1 MIDFKID
8 FQKIINFLFCAFF
21 LALPVFY
28 IPKVGTSY
36 IFNQKL
42 LVIAFLFL
50 VFVFG
55 ILKITRAK
63 KFNIKWSS
71 ALLGLAGFFIFSLF
85 SFLFGKNIVWE
96 SWPIFIQ
103 TFFQSFLGKP
113 NSIDSFFMIFVY
125 CCLAFMTG
133 GLFRFNWNILKILKS
148 FTVGATFLATIFL
161 ISIFT
166 NFKNDFFVPIESFSL
181 VFALGLAV
189 LMAIISRSQEMP
201 SNKLKI
207 IFPIFSF
214 VVLVLSILVIGD
226 KLSWFLVF
234 LSGFLIFWRQAI
246 EKDFSFKNL
255 KVAIFLAI
263 AGISFLLFFIPDIIN
278 YDFQL
283 GYEQSI
289 TYGSAI
295 EITQKTLTESF
306 KNFVF
311 GSGPATYLYEYSL
324 YKGSDLGYSSLVFNQ
339 SPIAFLTLLGSL
351 GAGAII
357 CLVYIW
363 LIFLRQGFLFLLKNP
378 EKEKQQ
384 TQNELKTIIFPIIIC
399 LLVVMFLYKM
409 TIVPMALLF
418 FLIGAWISLEEKN
431 ELEINFEKKYLPA
444 KITFIC
450 FFGLMIVGS
459 FFFFR
464 QYLAE
469 SFYQLGVR
477 NYNFQKD
484 IDFSLDKGLKA
495 IPLFGSGD
503 YYVGVSQLYILKA
516 SEIFNQDDEAGSL
529 SEQEQDQ
536 VRNLASQAEAMA
548 KTATN
553 IEPLN
558 FNNWYNLGLIYE
570 NTSFLIKD
578 ENKQALN
585 AYAMAE
591 KLAPYNTDIYLA
603 EGRLCEKQ
611 GRNKEATEYYEKALN
626 LDPGLE
632 GLEEKIESL
641 KKLLN

>member
-1 MIDFKID
+1 MID
-8 FQKIINFLFCAFF
+8 FQKIINFFFCAIF
-21 LALPVFY
+21 LVLPVFY
-28 IPKVGTSY
+28 IPKIGTSY

-42 LVIAFLFL
+42 LLIAFLFL
-50 VFVFG
+50 IFVFG

-63 KFNIKWSS
+63 KFNLKWNP
-71 ALLGLAGFFIFSLF
+71 ALLCLAGFFIFSSF
-85 SFLFGKNIVWE
+85 SFLLGKNIVWE
-96 SWPIFIQ
+96 SCPIFFQ

-125 CCLAFMTG
+125 CCLAFMAG
-133 GLFRFNWNILKILKS
+133 GLFRFSGNILKILKS
-148 FTVGATFLATIFL
+148 FVVGATFLSSIFL
-161 ISIFT
+161 ISILT

-189 LMAIISRSQEMP
+189 LMAVFSREREWP
-201 SNKLKI
+201 ANKLKI

-214 VVLVLSILVIGD
+214 LVLILSILIIGD

-234 LSGFLIFWRQAI
+234 LAGFLIFWRQAV
-246 EKDFSFKNL
+246 EKDFSFKDL
-255 KVAIFLAI
+255 KVIVFLI
-263 AGISFLLFFIPDIIN
+263 ITGISFVLFFIPNIIN
-278 YDFQL
+278 YNFQL

-289 TYGSAI
+289 FYGSAI
-295 EITQKTLTESF
+295 QITQKTLTESF

-351 GAGAII
+351 GVGAI
-357 CLVYIW
+357 VF
-363 LIFLRQGFLFLLKNP
+363 LIFIWSIFLKQGFSFLLKNL
-378 EKEKQQ
+378 EKEKPQI
-384 TQNELKTIIFPIIIC
+384 QNELKAIIFPIKIC

-409 TIVPMALLF
+409 TIVPMVLLF
-418 FLIGAWISLEEKN
+418 FLMGVWISLEEKN
-431 ELEINFEKKYLPA
+431 KVEINFEKKYFPA
-444 KITFIC
+444 KIIFIC
-450 FFGLMIVGS
+450 FFGLMIIGS

-477 NYNFQKD
+477 NYYFQKD
-484 IDFSLDKGLKA
+484 IDFSRNKGIEA
-495 IPLFGSGD
+495 ISLFGSGD

-516 SEIFNQDDEAGSL
+516 SEIFNQDDEDGSL
-529 SEQEQDQ
+529 SEQDQ
-536 VRNLASQAEAMA
+536 NEVRNLASQAEAMA
-548 KTATN
+548 KTATK

-578 ENKQALN
+578 ENKQALS

-603 EGRLCEKQ
+603 EGRLSEKQ
-611 GRNKEATEYYEKALN
+611 GHNKEAAEYYEKALALN
-626 LDPGLE
+626 PKIE